1 MVHTLTN
8 DSTFENIF
16 EILNNLNITK
26 IKLTKSKMNDLIL
39 KLDYKKTFNDL
50 PPYLDY
56 TLYLLNKS
64 YKILNKYNNKIIQIL
79 LIIDEYNI
87 HPSII
92 QSLYTN
98 IIFSVYIDEILN
110 QQLKT
115 DQTIIELI
123 SNIYTELDI
132 IMSMFNDIFISVD
145 TEYKM
150 NEDKLC
156 YNSISSL
163 NDIDFLSLI
172 DNIDNDIFSK
182 SILDKN
188 IVLLNTMIIKVEH
201 LTQDIMN
208 DYLINL
214 NLDKSS
220 NSKLDDDIL
229 LSKLIID
236 EFNKQIINNYKYLI
250 KFQLY
255 NNMADIDILSF
266 EKKNF
271 IYYWIDYIALKN
283 KETLELIFTPLKI

>member
-16 EILNNLNITK
+16 QILTNLNITK
-26 IKLTKSKMNDLIL
+26 IKLVKSKMNDLIL
-39 KLDYKKTFNDL
+39 KLDYKQSFNDL

-79 LIIDEYNI
+79 LMIDGYDI

-98 IIFSVYIDEILN
+98 IIFSIYIDEILN

-115 DQTIIELI
+115 NQTIIESI
-123 SNIYTELDI
+123 SNIYTEIDI
-132 IMSMFNDIFISVD
+132 IMSIFNDIFISVD

-150 NEDKLC
+150 NEDRLC

-163 NDIDFLSLI
+163 KEVDFLSLI
-172 DNIDNDIFSK
+172 DNLDNNIFK

-208 DYLINL
+208 TYLIKL
-214 NLDKSS
+214 NLEKSS
-220 NSKLDDDIL
+220 NNKLDDDLL

-236 EFNKQIINNYKYLI
+236 EFNTQIINNYKYI
-250 KFQLY
+250 TRFETY
-255 NNMADIDILSF
+255 NNMANIDILSF
-266 EKKNF
+266 EQKNF

-283 KETLELIFTPLKI
+283 KETLELIFK

>member
-8 DSTFENIF
+8 VSTFENIF
-16 EILNNLNITK
+16 QILTNLNITK
-26 IKLTKSKMNDLIL
+26 IKLVKSKMNDLIL
-39 KLDYKKTFNDL
+39 KLDYKQSFNDL

-79 LIIDEYNI
+79 LMIDKYDI

-115 DQTIIELI
+115 NQTIIESI
-123 SNIYTELDI
+123 SNIYTEIDI
-132 IMSMFNDIFISVD
+132 IMSIFNDIFISVD

-163 NDIDFLSLI
+163 KDVDFLSLI
-172 DNIDNDIFSK
+172 DNLDNDIFK

-208 DYLINL
+208 TYLIKL
-214 NLDKSS
+214 NLEKSS
-220 NSKLDDDIL
+220 NSKLDDDLL

-236 EFNKQIINNYKYLI
+236 EFNTQIINNYKYI
-250 KFQLY
+250 TRFETY
-255 NNMADIDILSF
+255 NNMANIDILSF
-266 EKKNF
+266 EQKNF

-283 KETLELIFTPLKI
+283 KETLELIFK